1 MAVKTS
7 SNDVPGVVWALG
19 ELFFIYFSFSV
30 ILTKDLFYIFVLMT
44 KYTAGLAE
52 KMKTGPDDASR
63 IVWALDEYLFI
74 VHLFFFNTN

>member
-1 MAVKTS
+1 
-7 SNDVPGVVWALG
+7 
-19 ELFFIYFSFSV
+19 
-30 ILTKDLFYIFVLMT
+30 MT

-63 IVWALDEYLFI
+63 IVWALDEYFFI